1 MTTPSPALAS
11 DPSATA
17 ALEIE
22 GPAARDD
29 APSDEAFFRAVPE
42 ITEFKQLFDAE
53 RYAPVPR
60 SALIVLT
67 DVRGSTRAIE
77 AGRYRDVNALG
88 VASIVAMCNAVSGVE
103 LPYVFGGDGATF
115 LIPSGRRA
123 AAERALRGVRKLAES
138 TFDLGVRASVVP
150 VAELLDAGHVA
161 RVARHRQ
168 SAHTRLAAFSGS
180 AFSHAE
186 RWAKDPERGQRYEV
200 SAEGESE
207 ASFEGFECRW
217 QPLGSRRGNTVSLLV
232 CALAADEAERAQT
245 YRGVLRSFERIV
257 DPDSCSPVAENRLRF
272 AGFWGDY
279 SVEARIRSQVKAGPA
294 YEAAHQQAR
303 QQTLVGSLLGRL
315 RLRAGGFDGRR
326 YKTELVANSDYRKF
340 DETLRMVVDMNKAEQ
355 YRFESKLA
363 AEHRAGR
370 LAYGMHRSPAALV
383 TCLVRSYDGDH
394 VHFVDGSDGGYAL
407 AAKQMKAQLAEL

>member
-11 DPSATA
+11 VPSATA
-17 ALEIE
+17 ALENE
-22 GPAARDD
+22 SAAVRAE
-29 APSDEAFFRAVPE
+29 APTDEAFFRDVPE
-42 ITEFKQLFDAE
+42 ITEFRELFDTE
-53 RYAPVPR
+53 RYAPAPR

-67 DVRGSTRAIE
+67 DVRDSTRAIE

-88 VASIVAMCNAVSGVE
+88 VASIVAMCNALPGLE

-123 AAERALRGVRKLAES
+123 AAERALRGVRRLAES
-138 TFDLGVRASVVP
+138 TFDLELRASIVP
-150 VAELLDAGHVA
+150 VSELFDAGHAA

-168 SAHTRLAAFSGS
+168 SPHTRLAAFSGS
-180 AFSHAE
+180 AFSQAE
-186 RWAKDPERGQRYEV
+186 RWAKDPERGPRYEV

-207 ASFEGFECRW
+207 ATFEGFECRW

-232 CALAADEAERAQT
+232 CALSKDEAGRAQT

-257 DPDSCSPVAENRLRF
+257 DAEGCSPVSENRLRF

-279 SVEARIRSQVKAGPA
+279 SIEARIRSQVKAGPA
-294 YEAAHQQAR
+294 YEAAHQRAR
-303 QQTLVGSLLGRL
+303 KQTLVGSVLGSF

-326 YKTELVANSDYRKF
+326 YKTELVANSDFRKF
-340 DETLRMVVDMNKAEQ
+340 DETLRMVVDLNKAEQ

-407 AAKQMKAQLAEL
+407 AAKQMKAQLAAL